1 MPSELHENSEA
12 RSMLAAVDTKYLLPS
27 QQDMAAFWESLKLAG
42 STSSREQEMFGQAFS
57 FENVESLYCGST
69 SAIAGDYKQTQ
80 KGIMGSIGLMEM
92 GIATMAELKADQSDR
107 TSSIEPEKPALAT
120 GEGQEVRNATA
131 GHIEAVKAANPN
143 LSDGSVKNWAN
154 KTQAEKLAHA
164 ESSGQDASLELI
176 ERKPSGKEVVI
187 AARQMFAEVETKSQV
202 ANKPQELPDTDS
214 RPIQATGWDYKP
226 QAEHKVIEAGLQYQV
241 GKPPEVTEQSL
252 LAKIG
257 SLPLDQQAQ
266 VLGAGIKAYSGEM
279 AHQQFRIGIGA
290 ITGLGDGI
298 VGLAQGA
305 ESLGRAIIGVAQ
317 FSRDVMGNSPAAVDT
332 AGKAGESFGKLIVGG
347 IRVYSAA
354 ESYLE
359 SVGAA
364 TNVGDYSKALRDVA
378 WLGQQMNSRWE
389 AMTPEEKTRLTTKLA
404 VENLGG
410 LAVGFGADK
419 LAKSVKIT
427 EALEALGTEVSAMA
441 PGVRDKAGK
450 FISRLTDELLPQP
463 MGVTPDGRLMQIPRE
478 NLRNDANV
486 LMSKADD
493 SLGANAGKPKEIQSG
508 KPEKPPEV
516 TREALD
522 NPEGL
527 AKLAKKFGI
536 NMPPKDT
543 YVFVGEKDA
552 VSADAAAKRL
562 GLSVEQL
569 KSLDAASL
577 IAQKLERV
585 PDYRDAFFNAHPG
598 LIPIADKIFV
608 HHSLP
613 QDLLTKYPGLFS
625 ANEVNGVE
633 GLRGIHK
640 STNAVLHSGKINKDW
655 FRFFKAHRS
664 SDLTRERVL
673 DMRGLIDRQYGS
685 QFIPPE

>member
-12 RSMLAAVDTKYLLPS
+12 RSMLAAVDTKNVLPS

-42 STSSREQEMFGQAFS
+42 STSSREQKMFGQAFS
-57 FENVESLYCGST
+57 FENVESLYGGHT

-80 KGIMGSIGLMEM
+80 KGIMGSVGLRGM

-107 TSSIEPEKPALAT
+107 ASSLEPENQLLLQA
-120 GEGQEVRNATA
+120 EGLQVRNATA
-131 GHIEAVKAANPN
+131 GHVEAVNAANPN
-143 LSDGSVKNWAN
+143 LSDGSVQNWAT

-176 ERKPSGKEVVI
+176 ERKPTGKEVVI
-187 AARQMFAEVETKSQV
+187 AARQMFAEVKNKSQV
-202 ANKPQELPDTDS
+202 ASKPQELADTDS
-214 RPIQATGWDYKP
+214 RSIQATGWDYKP
-226 QAEHKVIEAGLQYQV
+226 QTEHKVIEAGLQYQS

-279 AHQQFRIGIGA
+279 AHQQFRIGVGA
-290 ITGLGDGI
+290 ITGLGDG
-298 VGLAQGA
+298 VLGLAQGA
-305 ESLGRAIIGVAQ
+305 ESLGKAIIAVAQ
-317 FSRDVMGNSPAAVDT
+317 FSRDVMENSPAALET
-332 AGKAGESFGKLIVGG
+332 AGKAGESLGKLMVGG
-347 IRVYSAA
+347 IRVFSAA
-354 ESYLE
+354 EGYLE

-450 FISRLTDELLPQP
+450 LISRLTDELLPQP
-463 MGVTPDGRLMQIPRE
+463 MDVTPDGRLMPIPRD
-478 NLRNDANV
+478 RFKNDANV

-493 SLGANAGKPKEIQSG
+493 LGNSGRLVSKGVDATGKALGFSKESGIELGAARLGQDKVWDQAPFPRGNDVHVGLGENLPVGTKTIDRLAYRDGIVESQKSIDLTATTYDEPQRLESKLTDYLHKLEIYKGQPTKRSGPRFWEDDIQSKILHIGISDGSMTAEQKAVFEKVG
-508 KPEKPPEV
+508 KAVQDYNENLPMGKAPIKLKV
-516 TREALD
+516 TIV
-522 NPEGL
+522 
-527 AKLAKKFGI
+527 K
-536 NMPPKDT
+536 
-543 YVFVGEKDA
+543 
-552 VSADAAAKRL
+552 
-562 GLSVEQL
+562 
-569 KSLDAASL
+569 
-577 IAQKLERV
+577 
-585 PDYRDAFFNAHPG
+585 
-598 LIPIADKIFV
+598 
-608 HHSLP
+608 
-613 QDLLTKYPGLFS
+613 
-625 ANEVNGVE
+625 
-633 GLRGIHK
+633 
-640 STNAVLHSGKINKDW
+640 
-655 FRFFKAHRS
+655 
-664 SDLTRERVL
+664 
-673 DMRGLIDRQYGS
+673 
-685 QFIPPE
+685 